1 MTSSTTLFGSLL
13 KVFSQVRSCPSVSFF
28 RTPFETKTISRFLLA
43 RYYVRGWSP
52 TVLMCGI
59 GLDKIQCDDVLHGR
73 WKDLGQRFVG
83 PDEILNQVP
92 RPHKPQG
99 LRFGFLVLC
108 R

>member
-13 KVFSQVRSCPSVSFF
+13 EVFSQVKGHVNPSRSSGS
-28 RTPFETKTISRFLLA
+28 PFDEATISRFLLA
-43 RYYVRGWSP
+43 QYYVRGGSP
-52 TVLMCGI
+52 TVLMRGV
-59 GLDKIQCDDVLHGR
+59 GLVKIQCDGVLHGR
-73 WKDLGQRFVG
+73 TLGQRFVG